1 MLNPVN
7 TPENSEF
14 TSFSS
19 NIEDTINYEKVIEI
33 DTSLPAVKLI
43 KDSIKDSIPVMPKTE
58 IHDSVT
64 ADSVKPRIEKKIEA
78 KFKKQIPGKTDKIKD
93 YTKDYF
99 PEELAWNTSKNFLI
113 RPDNYDTV
121 DFKNSISASSSQNI
135 GNLIKTFLSHDNIN
149 IHPVKRDT
157 LSNDWLLGLFI
168 FITLLFLWV
177 KIFYKKYFNL
187 LFGSLISY
195 QTSLKL
201 LKGKNIMTRRVSFV
215 LNFIYSIVLALFILR
230 ILEFFQIKIF
240 KFNTFETLL
249 FLINLIIIISIV
261 RLLILN
267 LVGIIFN
274 STQIFNEYIH
284 NNYIINKNLALF
296 LFPLLII
303 QVYINEKLK
312 IIFIITGISLIILS
326 YIIRLYRGFQIII
339 KKDIFLFYLILYL
352 CTLEIL
358 PLLLGYKLFFLLV

>member
-1 MLNPVN
+1 MIESINIS
-7 TPENSEF
+7 ENSEF
-14 TSFSS
+14 ISFSI
-19 NIEDTINYEKVIEI
+19 NIEDTINYEKVTEI
-33 DTSLPAVKLI
+33 DTSLPVVKLS
-43 KDSIKDSIPVMPKTE
+43 KDSIRDSIPLIPKID
-58 IHDSVT
+58 IHDSVI
-64 ADSVKPRIEKKIEA
+64 ADSVKPQIVKTVEY
-78 KFKKQIPGKTDKIKD
+78 KFKEKIPRKTDKIQDYLKD
-93 YTKDYF
+93 YY
-99 PEELAWNTSKNFLI
+99 PEKLTWNTSKNFLI
-113 RPDNYDTV
+113 RSDNYDTV
-121 DFKNSISASSSQNI
+121 DFKNSISNPNSQNI
-135 GNLIKTFLSHDNIN
+135 GNLKKTFLSHDNIN
-149 IHPVKRDT
+149 MLPLKRDT
-157 LSNDWLLGLFI
+157 ISNDWLLGLLI
-168 FITLLFLWV
+168 FISLLFLWV

-201 LKGKNIMTRRVSFV
+201 LRGKNIMTRRVSFV

-230 ILEFFQIKIF
+230 ILKFYEIKIL

-296 LFPLLII
+296 LFPLLIM
-303 QVYINEKLK
+303 QVYINEKLQ
-312 IIFIITGISLIILS
+312 IIFIIAGISLVIIS

-358 PLLLGYKLFFLLV
+358 PVLLGYKLFFLLV